1 MVAWIG
7 RKREPMR
14 DLRKEMIDD
23 ASRFISWALSQD
35 KDGQVPR
42 IPVKLVEKGG
52 FSKVMKIPGAKAMA
66 ARLWSRMLDMLPD

>member
-7 RKREPMR
+7 RKRQPVR

-23 ASRFISWALSQD
+23 ASRFITWALSQSKED
-35 KDGQVPR
+35 QVPR

-52 FSKVMKIPGAKAMA
+52 FSKIMKMPGARAMA
-66 ARLWSRMLDMLPD
+66 AKLWSRMLDMLPG